1 MQVFIL
7 VGGMKALFCLST
19 IAIISAAYA
28 EADRPIGHIDLRLTK
43 AAETES
49 APVKNML
56 ASKPIPL
63 PTFVSSKEN
72 DVVGATK
79 TTDPGESRATLLF
92 RVDGS
97 VLSPVAAYTYDF
109 PGSYKW
115 AKNGPLNRFFNLE
128 GETRL
133 SLVSGVG
140 SGNAGEKPSVGLGIG
155 LRVYCQ
161 EKDKNNPNAR
171 RSTIFVGQWFQGF
184 DLAQNQWMI
193 GFEF

>member
-1 MQVFIL
+1 LQVVIL
-7 VGGMKALFCLST
+7 AGGMKALFCLST

-43 AAETES
+43 SAETES

-56 ASKPIPL
+56 ASKLSPS

-72 DVVGATK
+72 DVQRASEP
-79 TTDPGESRATLLF
+79 TDPGESRATLLF

-109 PGSYKW
+109 PGSYAW
-115 AKNGPLNRFFNLE
+115 ADNGPLNRFFNLK

-140 SGNAGEKPSVGLGIG
+140 SGKAGEKPSVGLGIG

-161 EKDKNNPNAR
+161 SKDVDKPSAR
-171 RSTIFVGQWFQGF
+171 RATIFVGQWFQGF
-184 DLAQNQWMI
+184 DLAQNQWML